1 MRSSIG
7 IFVVAC
13 SLLSIINAQLTWNNL
28 QAGGEVPGARSGAQ
42 MVYDHYSN
50 SLYMFGGG
58 VDNYVWRYDVTANE
72 WSIHLNTTDAPKT
85 RKYAYFG
92 LIRYGGDLAGDS
104 LFVTSHGIGA
114 AEYDDT
120 WVYNIRNRTWTEMTT
135 DGPKPT
141 TRYGGH
147 FGVFNNSLELWFGG
161 GFTFTTTPFPTRYI
175 DTYKLKFSSP
185 TAGTWIRV
193 HDQPSVGNQYNPLVP
208 HGRCLQSSSVVE
220 EDKIILWGGCMRQV
234 TWTNLYKVLTRAIQP
249 VDGMCVKFS

>member
-1 MRSSIG
+1 M
-7 IFVVAC
+7 
-13 SLLSIINAQLTWNNL
+13 
-28 QAGGEVPGARSGAQ
+28 QAVGEVPGARSGAQ
-42 MVYDHYSN
+42 MVYDRYSN

-58 VDNYVWRYDVTANE
+58 VDNYVWRYDVITNE

-92 LIRYGGDLAGDS
+92 LIRYGGDLTGDS

-120 WVYNIRNRTWTEMTT
+120 WVYNIRTKTWTEMTT

-193 HDQPSVGNQYNPLVP
+193 HDQPSVGNQFNPLVP
-208 HGRCLQSSSVVE
+208 HGRCLHSSSVVE

-234 TWTNLYKVLTRAIQP
+234 TWTNSYKVSIESTY
-249 VDGMCVKFS
+249 VDGICVKCS